1 MMIQTQAVSRIAT
14 VLLPLILPYLF
25 STLGWVGASR
35 SVPTSLV
42 PLHRQL
48 LQEIK
53 QSATNPIQT
62 HFPTDIYHPAGEEVR
77 NTAAIIS
84 DSPMKD
90 LLLSH
95 DWIKLNETFSGTAGI
110 PPPRRGHSSTIRTI
124 SPLNWGGDSTVRKDD
139 DHTVTS
145 SNGNLTAP
153 TDDGV
158 IPHMDI
164 PYMDMP
170 KEYMIISGGFTADD
184 WVTFP
189 VWSYDITDAVLKGG
203 GKWKQMNDVM
213 IQDACNES
221 HEIDNSKDL
230 NDGDSWSNAVN
241 CPPQSRYGHMSMVL
255 NDYLYVFG
263 GLLYYEHTG
272 VFGMEDEPYIYRLN
286 LSEPSSWQ
294 RIVARVEAPPSAE
307 VLNVENENFIINRGE
322 MRGGYWEE
330 EGKMVIYGGLHVIDY
345 NLRDDPL
352 RQGEVLNYTSL
363 KSELHQDDIT
373 LGDVWTYDFERAT
386 WEMLAPLPSQEQ
398 IISNHYPEARTSH
411 AATVVGNELVICG
424 GLKKLETLVWDRTTV
439 WEQLTDVWIFDLNT
453 RIWRERIMTQ
463 PIGRSHHS
471 LVGWKDPEGDG
482 DGPVIA
488 SFGGYRTIYDAM
500 SSVPRPITY
509 VYDDTLISIPPIPPK
524 RNHDWLEVAVKIS
537 DRPVSRR
544 EHSAVLSEYGN
555 MLIWGGRLQTTED
568 KDIDGVWSLNVKRSS
583 TFQARNDGD
592 ENTAL
597 EEFYLL
603 VTTIF
608 FISMMFTYMCGTLA
622 RQSSSDINDG
632 MINPG
637 DDFGFESSI
646 STFGRSNGLG
656 QDIIDTL
663 PLKTYHN
670 NNSISNDAN
679 GEQGITPQTLGQTL
693 SNDNATII
701 RVGRESN
708 RDLGMD
714 DEDED
719 CCPICLV
726 MFKEG
731 DEVRSLPCEH
741 DFHKSCIDAWLGN
754 NASCP
759 ACRYSLQNLVC
770 LSVDSSHPMSWTRIS
785 NLTLLGSNLEDDS
798 ESGTRQSNSPRH
810 RAGVFSLME
819 RFRSQGQ
826 TSHISA
832 SNSDVSA
839 EGNTNP
845 AHTSDN
851 LAQAYSSS
859 IELTEGMSPQS
870 NQENRNDAQSMAN
883 DNPIHGRS
891 HRMRM
896 GNERQTRVRRTGR
909 RRVGNARS
917 PLNDPLQPPLTS
929 ATIV

>member
-1 MMIQTQAVSRIAT
+1 MMIQTQAVSRT
-14 VLLPLILPYLF
+14 VTMMLPLILPYLF
-25 STLGWVGASR
+25 STLGWAGASR
-35 SVPTSLV
+35 SIPTSLV

-53 QSATNPIQT
+53 QSTTTPFQT
-62 HFPTDIYHPAGEEVR
+62 QLPKDIYHPAGKEVR

-84 DSPMKD
+84 DSPKKD
-90 LLLSH
+90 LLLSQ
-95 DWIKLNETFSGTAGI
+95 DWTKLNETGADTAGI
-110 PPPRRGHSSTIRTI
+110 PLPRRGHSSTIRTI
-124 SPLNWGGDSTVRKDD
+124 PPLNWGGNSVRKDD

-153 TDDGV
+153 KDDGAM
-158 IPHMDI
+158 PHIDI
-164 PYMDMP
+164 P
-170 KEYMIISGGFTADD
+170 KEYMIISGGFTAKD
-184 WVTFP
+184 WTTFP

-213 IQDACNES
+213 IKEACTES

-241 CPPQSRYGHMSMVL
+241 CPPQSRYGHMSLVL

-263 GLLYYEHTG
+263 GLLYYQQTG

-286 LSEPSSWQ
+286 MSGPSSWQ

-307 VLNVENENFIINRGE
+307 FLDVESENFVINRGE

-330 EGKMVIYGGLHVIDY
+330 EDKMVIYGGLHVIDY
-345 NLRDDPL
+345 NLHNDIL
-352 RQGEVLNYTSL
+352 RQEEVLNYTSL

-386 WEMLAPLPSQEQ
+386 WEMLAPLPSREQ
-398 IISNHYPEARTSH
+398 IISKQYPEARTSH

-424 GLKKLETLVWDRTTV
+424 GLKKVETLVWDRTTV

-453 RIWRERIMTQ
+453 RSWRERIMTQ

-509 VYDDTLISIPPIPPK
+509 VYDDTLISFPPK
-524 RNHDWLEVAVKIS
+524 RNHDWFAVAAKIC
-537 DRPVSRR
+537 DRPASRR
-544 EHSAVLSEYGN
+544 EHSAVLSGYGN
-555 MLIWGGRLQTTED
+555 MLIWGGRLETTED
-568 KDIDGVWSLNVKRSS
+568 EDIDGVWSLNVKHSL

-592 ENTAL
+592 ENQAL

-603 VTTIF
+603 VTIIF

-632 MINPG
+632 MINPS

-646 STFGRSNGLG
+646 SPFGRSNGLG

-670 NNSISNDAN
+670 NNSISNYAN
-679 GEQGITPQTLGQTL
+679 REQGITPEILGQTS
-693 SNDNATII
+693 SNNNATIN
-701 RVGRESN
+701 RVGRELN
-708 RDLGMD
+708 RDLNMD

-731 DEVRSLPCEH
+731 DEVRLLPCEH

-759 ACRYSLQNLVC
+759 ACRYSLQNLAC
-770 LSVDSSHPMSWTRIS
+770 LSIDSSHPMSWTRIS
-785 NLTLLGSNLEDDS
+785 NLTLLGSNFEDDS
-798 ESGTRQSNSPRH
+798 ESGTRQSNSPHH
-810 RAGVFSLME
+810 RVRVFSLME
-819 RFRSQGQ
+819 RFRSQGRR
-826 TSHISA
+826 SHISA
-832 SNSDVSA
+832 SNSNVSA
-839 EGNTNP
+839 EGNTRP
-845 AHTSDN
+845 AHVSDN
-851 LAQAYSSS
+851 LAPAYSSS
-859 IELTEGMSPQS
+859 IELTEGMSSQP
-870 NQENRNDAQSMAN
+870 NLENRNDAQSMAN
-883 DNPIHGRS
+883 DNSIHGQS
-891 HRMRM
+891 HRVRV
-896 GNERQTRVRRTGR
+896 GNERQTRVRRAGR

-917 PLNDPLQPPLTS
+917 PLNDPLQPPPTS